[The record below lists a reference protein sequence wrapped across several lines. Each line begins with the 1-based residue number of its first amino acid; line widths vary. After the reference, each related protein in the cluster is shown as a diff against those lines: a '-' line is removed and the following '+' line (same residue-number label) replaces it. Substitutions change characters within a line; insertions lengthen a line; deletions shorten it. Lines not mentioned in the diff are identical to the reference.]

1 MTPRVYVQVWC
12 EVDPTLNLR
21 VDRQTGV
28 PVADNGDQL
37 LRISPLGRS
46 GITAALAIS
55 DAEVTAFA
63 LGEGYDDALR
73 HALAAGASRAVQVVA
88 ASVSEWLC
96 AQKPDLVIA
105 DQIAGGIAAR
115 LGWSHLAG
123 LDQLR
128 VENGQL
134 RAIRQLGRGDCE
146 VVTAKLPAIVR
157 LQTETPRLRYVSAAR
172 ITLAANRPIERWEFA
187 GSTASGTHAEL
198 GPLQVARPR
207 TRLGAGPAT
216 AAPASGMDR
225 LKALMGIGRGAS
237 APASRPSESAQKT
250 PDEMAQEFVRYLA
263 HNHLL
268 NES

>member
-1 MTPRVYVQVWC
+1 MNRIFVQVWC

-37 LRISPLGRS
+37 IRVSPLGRA

-63 LGEGYDDALR
+63 LGEGHDDALR
-73 HALAAGASRAVQVVA
+73 HALAAGASHAVQVGA
-88 ASVSEWLC
+88 ASVSEWLRER
-96 AQKPDLVIA
+96 QPGLVIA
-105 DQIAGGIAAR
+105 DRIAGGIAAR

-146 VVTAKLPAIVR
+146 VVTAKLPALVR
-157 LQTETPRLRYVSAAR
+157 LQTETPRSRYVSAAR
-172 ITLAANRPIERWEFA
+172 ITLAANKPIERWEFA
-187 GSTASGTHAEL
+187 GSTASGTRAEL

-207 TRLGAGPAT
+207 TKLGAIPPST
-216 AAPASGMDR
+216 APASGLDR
-225 LKALMGIGRGAS
+225 LSALMGMGRTATVAVS
-237 APASRPSESAQKT
+237 KSPEPTQKT
-250 PDEMAQEFVRYLA
+250 PDEMAEEFIRYLA
-263 HNHLL
+263 HHGLL
-268 NES
+268 NGG